1 MKKFYFLALAALVL
15 SLAACGPKVIEKK
28 FEKTNFATVTVEG
41 SGKYGVKDVVSGR
54 EILPQSFDNIGYYYS
69 GFFTAK
75 DNTGVQLFDEA
86 GKCVISAQEQISAKD
101 GYFEFSTAKTSKG
114 SGTKGIYLIKTGKTI
129 SGVFDTMEVDKA
141 GNVVITA
148 TVGGEK
154 LYGAYSPQSELI
166 IPLEYPYFIF
176 DGENYNVAKNK
187 NPKFPMVD
195 KKGKINW
202 RQAEALVL
210 DKEGKQV
217 KKLTAAQAKKIFE
230 AK

>member
-86 GKCVISAQEQISAKD
+86 GKCVIPAQEQISAKE
-101 GYFEFSTAKTSKG
+101 GYFEF
-114 SGTKGIYLIKTGKTI
+114 TKGDTKGFYFIKEKSTV
-129 SGVFDTMEVDKA
+129 SGVYNKFEIDAA
-141 GNVVITA
+141 GNISFVKDGKYGVLNKKGEIVIP
-148 TVGGEK
+148 GE
-154 LYGAYSPQSELI
+154 YELI
-166 IPLEYPYFIF
+166 LW
-176 DGENYNVAKNK
+176 DGKNYNAAK
-187 NPKFPMVD
+187 
-195 KKGKINW
+195 
-202 RQAEALVL
+202 
-210 DKEGKQV
+210 KQKTTSGRILMPEPNV
-217 KKLTAAQAKKIFE
+217 STGTWLKPPFLTLTASW
-230 AK
+230 